1 MPGITPCSKKIPL
14 GSLGSASC
22 GTTTTRQA
30 TTMSQHSC
38 TLGLA
43 VTKKFGPLT
52 DHKRSFVQDLLL
64 QSGADGSH
72 VFVRIRNEWSSESKQ
87 LRRAITITWCIL
99 LPCLLS
105 CLISQLGAFPGK
117 AHVEVLTCQGGFSPI
132 SSAAATPHLSP
143 CLPHPSAATLEPQH
157 KMIYHTE
164 KKRSF

>member
-1 MPGITPCSKKIPL
+1 MWRCWTDPGTTPCSKKIPL

-22 GTTTTRQA
+22 GTMTTRPS
-30 TTMSQHSC
+30 TTMSQHGC

-43 VTKKFGPLT
+43 VTKKFGALT
-52 DHKRSFVQDLLL
+52 DHKRSFIQDLLL

-117 AHVEVLTCQGGFSPI
+117 AHVEVLTCQGGFSPHLLC
-132 SSAAATPHLSP
+132 SCHPSLLSLPPSPLCRPHLNHS
-143 CLPHPSAATLEPQH
+143 T
-157 KMIYHTE
+157 K
-164 KKRSF
+164 